1 MSIAADKSA
10 AILVLN
16 CIIFNIIL
24 HSLFSNFD
32 FSPFD
37 TIIMLVHELKY
48 DAGTA

>member
-24 HSLFSNFD
+24 HSLFRILILALLIQLLCLCMN
-32 FSPFD
+32 
-37 TIIMLVHELKY
+37 
-48 DAGTA
+48 